1 MTSEDP
7 AFVIRLTV
15 DEARRLRV
23 AVACAGVD
31 PPDPVLDDVVRR
43 LGESE
48 NRARLAAKNM
58 KATR

>member
-1 MTSEDP
+1 MTGEPS
-7 AFVIRLTV
+7 FVMKLTA

-43 LGESE
+43 MGEHE
-48 NRARLAAKNM
+48 NRARAAWGNI
-58 KATR
+58 R